1 MKASIVLFILWFT
14 SLQHR
19 HAIMP
24 MIPKAKDVY
33 ETNLCHVSKVFRDK
47 NQKSNL
53 LDTMLICF
61 LHRTTN
67 SGYNLL
73 AVILS

>member
-1 MKASIVLFILWFT
+1 
-14 SLQHR
+14 
-19 HAIMP
+19 
-24 MIPKAKDVY
+24 MIPKARDVY
-33 ETNLCHVSKVFRDK
+33 ETNLCHVSKVLRDK
-47 NQKSNL
+47 HQKRNL

-73 AVILS
+73 AVVLS